1 MEDTE
6 IITEIPAI
14 SLQPA
19 KIYVHHYDKNT
30 KEYLYR
36 EEAEIDKQA
45 TKRLGY
51 NVPLLPAYSTLKLV
65 PEYGENEIPVYS
77 SHTEQK
83 TITEQV
89 PVYDEE
95 TGEILSYEE
104 QEKSVDILVEE
115 WTVKPDYRKN
125 FYKVDDNLN
134 VLPIDTI
141 GVQEGFYVVDK
152 STGDLIKENPDK
164 YKISDENVIAKTDE
178 EYSQEQAEKER
189 QRLNLLN
196 LTKADVLLALY
207 QDKGITPE
215 DIKTMLK
222 DNVPALIKFDYA
234 SSYYR
239 GDEVVNALGL
249 ALGYSTEEMDYLFE
263 NKTFPP
269 KVEEPAD
276 TDSDNDSDTD
286 IDSDT
291 DTDLDSDTDNEESE
305 VVE

>member
-1 MEDTE
+1 METTE

-14 SLQPA
+14 TLEPA
-19 KIYVHHYDKNT
+19 KVYVHHYDKNT
-30 KEYLYR
+30 FEYLYK

-51 NVPLLPAYSTLKLV
+51 NVPLLPANSTLKLV

-83 TITEQV
+83 TILEQV
-89 PVYDEE
+89 PVYNEE

-125 FYKVDDNLN
+125 FYKIDDNLN
-134 VLPIDTI
+134 VFNIDTI
-141 GVQEGFYVVDK
+141 GDQIGFYVVDK
-152 STGDLIKENPDK
+152 LTGEKIKENPDK
-164 YKISDENVIAKTDE
+164 YKISNGNVIAKAADE
-178 EYSQEQAEKER
+178 YLQEQAQKER
-189 QRLNLLN
+189 QRLDLLN

-207 QDKGITPE
+207 EDKGLTPD
-215 DIKTMLK
+215 DIKAMLK

-263 NKTFPP
+263 NKKFPQDEAETP
-269 KVEEPAD
+269 DNTEQTKED
-276 TDSDNDSDTD
+276 TPNEDA
-286 IDSDT
+286 T
-291 DTDLDSDTDNEESE
+291 DTTGA
-305 VVE
+305 